1 MVTGLDWIGHSDTAG
16 DDLTLFEDLPCLSTF
31 MTFIGMDTGDT
42 LNCDTGGAGAGETGM
57 SYSSVC
63 VLGS

>member
-1 MVTGLDWIGHSDTAG
+1 MILLGMILLYLKTCPA
-16 DDLTLFEDLPCLSTF
+16 FKYPESTF

-57 SYSSVC
+57 SYSSVG